1 MLDTLLDTTMKLE
14 DKKKKL
20 SDTHG
25 IPMSVDMDEGVTDM
39 CNLSSG
45 IEARGEE
52 KEATRNILKLLKK
65 NKNIQEIVDL
75 LDYSME
81 KVTKVAKDNGFV
93 TT

>member
-1 MLDTLLDTTMKLE
+1 MKLE

-45 IEARGEE
+45 IEARSEARGEARGEE

>member
-1 MLDTLLDTTMKLE
+1 
-14 DKKKKL
+14 
-20 SDTHG
+20 
-25 IPMSVDMDEGVTDM
+25 M

-45 IEARGEE
+45 IEARSEARGEARGEE

-81 KVTKVAKDNGFV
+81 KFTKVAKDNGFV